1 MLTNAPNVMDAD
13 LGPAALL
20 NAVDHTLVSATQGL
34 PMSMHTQPI
43 VFDLVGRSSLS
54 TESLDEPVS
63 GSENV
68 SSKTQAELLPGRT
81 CTTTGFLNHAVSDQ
95 DDLTPESELESISG
109 AYSHG

>member
-13 LGPAALL
+13 LGPTAVL

-43 VFDLVGRSSLS
+43 AFDPVGRSSLS

-63 GSENV
+63 GSENI
-68 SSKTQAELLPGRT
+68 SSRTQAELLPGRT
-81 CTTTGFLNHAVSDQ
+81 CTTTGFLNQAVSDQ